1 MTSIS
6 GRVESRAPCRAQ
18 GGKRLS
24 APLGSLTLSSPIHS
38 IRSRVLGERKA
49 LANSAPSATRF
60 APAVPHSNCCTP
72 KGYRQIFSEK
82 NAAGEAKRY
91 RRKGLDGTSKRILDF
106 IREGRVEGKTLL
118 EVGGGI
124 GAVEIELLKAGMAR
138 AVNVELTPTYEEAAT
153 KLVVEAGLSDRVERR
168 VMDFADAGSEVQTA
182 DVVVMNRVICCY
194 PDMPKLAGAA
204 ADRARGMLVM
214 SFPNRRW
221 WTRLGLTLANFGF
234 RVIRLQFRVFPHPPA
249 LILAAVEQR
258 GFKTRLNQPGLLW
271 QVVAL
276 ERIG

>member
-1 MTSIS
+1 VSD
-6 GRVESRAPCRAQ
+6 
-18 GGKRLS
+18 
-24 APLGSLTLSSPIHS
+24 
-38 IRSRVLGERKA
+38 
-49 LANSAPSATRF
+49 
-60 APAVPHSNCCTP
+60 CCTP

-82 NAAGEAKRY
+82 NAAGEARRY
-91 RRKGLDGTSKRILDF
+91 RRHGLDGTSQRIFDF
-106 IREGRVEGKTLL
+106 IRERGVEGKTLL

-124 GAVEIELLKAGMAR
+124 GAIEIELLKAGMAR
-138 AVNVELTPTYEEAAT
+138 ALNVELTPTYEVAAGE
-153 KLVVEAGLSDRVERR
+153 LLVEAGLSDRVGRR
-168 VMDFADAGSEVQTA
+168 VMDFAEAGTEVGSA

-204 ADRARGMLVM
+204 ADRARGLLVM

-234 RVIRLQFRVFPHPPA
+234 RVIRMQFRVFLHPPA
-249 LILAAVEQR
+249 LIVAAVEQR

-276 ERIG
+276 ERTG